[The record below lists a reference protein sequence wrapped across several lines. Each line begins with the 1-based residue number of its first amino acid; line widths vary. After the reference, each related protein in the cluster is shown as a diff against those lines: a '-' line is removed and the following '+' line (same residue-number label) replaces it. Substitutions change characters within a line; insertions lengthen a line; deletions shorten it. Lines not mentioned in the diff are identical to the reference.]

1 MKVGYIRVSSGDQ
14 NPDRQREEMHG
25 LGIEDKYI
33 YEDRVSGANTERPK
47 FQEMMTFLREGDDLY
62 VSSLDRLARNLKDLL
77 QIVETLCG
85 KGVSVHSLKERL
97 EFAAGENAS
106 PTAKLTL
113 SLVGAF
119 AEFERE
125 MIRSRQRDGIAL
137 AKARGAYKG
146 RVRSVTEEQEDQLN
160 KQVALGVP
168 VSRAA
173 RNLGMSRATAYRY
186 LKGAALRQSHAAN
199 ATT

>member
-14 NPDRQREEMHG
+14 NPDRQRKDMRG

-97 EFAAGENAS
+97 EFGAGENAS

-125 MIRSRQRDGIAL
+125 MIRSRQREGIAL

-146 RVRSVTEEQEDQLN
+146 RVRSVTDEQIN
-160 KQVALGVP
+160 AVRKMVADGVP
-168 VSRAA
+168 LTKAVKKQ
-173 RNLGMSRATAYRY
+173 GISRATAYRY
-186 LKGAALRQSHAAN
+186 FKERDGK
-199 ATT
+199 

>member
-14 NPDRQREEMHG
+14 NPERQREEMHG

-97 EFAAGENAS
+97 EFGAGENAS

-125 MIRSRQRDGIAL
+125 MIRSRQREGIAL
-137 AKARGAYKG
+137 AKARGVYKG
-146 RVRSVTEEQEDQLN
+146 RVRSVTDEQIN
-160 KQVALGVP
+160 AVRKMVADGVP
-168 VSRAA
+168 LTKAA
-173 RNLGMSRATAYRY
+173 KKQGISRATAYRY
-186 LKGAALRQSHAAN
+186 LKIGDAE
-199 ATT
+199 

>member
-14 NPDRQREEMHG
+14 NPDRQRKDMRG

-85 KGVSVHSLKERL
+85 KGVSVHSLKEHL
-97 EFAAGENAS
+97 EFGAGENAS

-125 MIRSRQRDGIAL
+125 MIRSRQREGIAL

-146 RVRSVTEEQEDQLN
+146 RVRSVTDEQIN
-160 KQVALGVP
+160 AVRKMVADGVP
-168 VSRAA
+168 LTKAVKKQ
-173 RNLGMSRATAYRY
+173 GISRATAYRY
-186 LKGAALRQSHAAN
+186 FKERDGK
-199 ATT
+199 

>member
-14 NPDRQREEMHG
+14 NPERQREDMRG
-25 LGIEDKYI
+25 LGIEDKHI

-77 QIVETLCG
+77 QIVETLG
-85 KGVSVHSLKERL
+85 ARGVSVHSLKENL
-97 EFAAGENAS
+97 EFGAGEGAS

-125 MIRSRQRDGIAL
+125 MIRARQRDGIAL
-137 AKARGAYKG
+137 AKSRGVYKG
-146 RVRSVTEEQEDQLN
+146 RQRSVTDEQAAQIRE
-160 KQVALGVP
+160 QVALGIP
-168 VSRAA
+168 VSKVA
-173 RNLGMSRATAYRY
+173 RKFGVSRATAYRY
-186 LKGAALRQSHAAN
+186 LAK
-199 ATT
+199 